1 MSDND
6 IITTAEWQ
14 QLRNAAKPYGGSIV
28 VTVPDV
34 TVCLPGYP
42 VGWVDRGTPQEADFY
57 RTMRRRVYAL
67 RAADLGVTVEQLE
80 ALDDQD

>member
-42 VGWVDRGTPQEADFY
+42 VGWVDRGTPQELELY
-57 RTMRRRVYAL
+57 LV
-67 RAADLGVTVEQLE
+67 VTRW
-80 ALDDQD
+80 LDAQRQWQ